1 MPTIKLAID
10 AETYDRLSASAVRDL
25 RPIPWQALVLLR
37 EALGLT
43 FPCRQEPDEREPDS
57 LPEPAS

>member
-1 MPTIKLAID
+1 MPTIKLTID
-10 AETYDRLSASAVRDL
+10 SETYDRLSDSAVRGL

-43 FPCRQEPDEREPDS
+43 FPCPKEPDERKPER

>member
-10 AETYDRLSASAVRDL
+10 SETYDRLSASAVRDL

-43 FPCRQEPDEREPDS
+43 FPCRKEPDAQELER